1 MTPAGGRLILCG
13 TPIGNL
19 DDATFRLVDTLKT
32 VDVIA
37 CENARR
43 TRKLLSHFGI
53 AARDLVVYND
63 GNERRIA
70 PRLVT
75 RIAGGEVVALV
86 SDAGMPGLS
95 DPGYRLVR
103 ACIERNLPIG
113 VVPGPTSVVTALAVS
128 GLPPARYVFE
138 GWLPRKPGER
148 ARRIAA
154 LAEEPR
160 TMVFFCSPHR
170 VDADIAALQEGL
182 GDRPAVVARE
192 MTKLHEEIRRSSLS
206 RLAADLA
213 AQPARG
219 EIVLVI
225 GGATGEHRPTA
236 SPEELA
242 GRARELMEAGVARRE
257 ALLQVAKETGAA
269 RRDVFDALVADQE
282 HRES

>member
-19 DDATFRLVDTLKT
+19 DAATFRLVDTLKT

-37 CENARR
+37 CEDARR

-103 ACIERNLPIG
+103 ACIEGNLRVD
-113 VVPGPTSVVTALAVS
+113 VVPGPTSVVTALAIS

-138 GWLPRKPGER
+138 GWLPRKGGER
-148 ARRIAA
+148 ERRVKALVDEART
-154 LAEEPR
+154 L
-160 TMVFFCSPHR
+160 VFFCSPHR
-170 VDADIAALQEGL
+170 VEADVTALLDGL

-192 MTKLHEEIRRSSLS
+192 LTKLHEEVRRSSLG
-206 RLAADLA
+206 RLVAELQAE
-213 AQPARG
+213 PARG
-219 EIVLVI
+219 EIVLVV
-225 GGATGEHRPTA
+225 GGATGEHRMIPPA
-236 SPEELA
+236 AELA
-242 GRARELMEAGVARRE
+242 RRARALMDEGVGRRE
-257 ALLQVAKETGAA
+257 AMLQVAQETGAA
-269 RRDVFDALVADQE
+269 KRDVFDALVE
-282 HRES
+282 E